1 MFIKS
6 KKIDL
11 NKAAS
16 ILDKLKSAENEN
28 IVSLREFVIRNIDVF
43 ARSGKSVRGIY
54 EYLKVNGLDV
64 GTYYAF
70 HSTCYRA
77 GLRRRAVKVS
87 KGRNFSQKERM
98 IKNMKNLI
106 YVGGS
111 KGGTGKSMVCMALV
125 DYVRKTFPQD
135 EILLIETDSSN
146 PDVGRLYRKTEG
158 VISRG
163 LVLNEDS
170 GWMRLVSD
178 VDETSARHVIINS
191 MAASNL
197 GIQNHGALLDQNI
210 LSGRLGV
217 KFNVFWVMNRN
228 KDSSTLLRDFLQWMK
243 SATVYPVLNLYFGKN
258 DEFYFYRASQDIHE
272 TIVERGGRAIV
283 FPNLNDVIADR
294 LYTDEINLENL
305 PLHLK
310 LGMRTGLE
318 RWLSQVKDIL
328 HHCVASSPT
337 GN

>member
-1 MFIKS
+1 LLLEELRS
-6 KKIDL
+6 
-11 NKAAS
+11 A
-16 ILDKLKSAENEN
+16 AENEN
-28 IVSLREFVIRNIDVF
+28 IVSLREFVIRNLDVL
-43 ARSGKSVRGIY
+43 ARSDKSVRGIY
-54 EYLKVNGLDV
+54 KYLKVNGLDV

-70 HSTCYRA
+70 QSACYRA
-77 GLRRRAVKVS
+77 GLRKRAIKISTVH
-87 KGRNFSQKERM
+87 NFSREER
-98 IKNMKNLI
+98 IKKDMKNLI

-111 KGGTGKSMVCMALV
+111 KGGTGKSIVCMALV
-125 DYVRKTFPQD
+125 DYVRKTYPED

-163 LVLNEDS
+163 LVLDEDS
-170 GWMRLVSD
+170 GWMGLVND
-178 VDETSARHVIINS
+178 IDETSARHVIINS

-210 LSGRLGV
+210 LSGRLNV

-243 SATVYPVLNLYFGKN
+243 SATVYPVLNLYFGQD

-272 TIVERGGRAIV
+272 TILERGGRTIV
-283 FPNLNDVIADR
+283 FPNLNDMIADR
-294 LYTDEINLENL
+294 LYTDEINLEEL

-318 RWLSQVKDIL
+318 RWLSQVKQNFDDAGFVTPEAL
-328 HHCVASSPT
+328 ENA
-337 GN
+337 